1 MLVLPRKKN
10 STPINMPL
18 SEDNQQWVL
27 DQIQQTRYPN
37 GWRKIAD
44 RLRYWGLLGV
54 IVTAILGL
62 IAIVVTL
69 GIFATNKISQESEF
83 RGKADQR
90 LKDIESTLQD
100 LKAVVASIHLAQV
113 SSTPTNPQSSKEAQT
128 LLDAAKAKN
137 IRLSNDAIVEAGK
150 RFVEASTTNAD
161 AWNAVLKLLDYK
173 SLNNGFSS
181 LLPDTTN
188 VPEFRDKYEI
198 NIINGEAPRNFH

>member
-1 MLVLPRKKN
+1 MGMRSIEEVIDLLDRNASIAAQKN
-10 STPINMPL
+10 SAQINMPL
-18 SEDNQQWVL
+18 SEDNQHWVL
-27 DQIQQTRYPN
+27 DQIQQALYPN

-100 LKAVVASIHLAQV
+100 LKAAVASIHLAQV
-113 SSTPTNPQSSKEAQT
+113 SSNTDQSSKQ
-128 LLDAAKAKN
+128 
-137 IRLSNDAIVEAGK
+137 
-150 RFVEASTTNAD
+150 
-161 AWNAVLKLLDYK
+161 
-173 SLNNGFSS
+173 
-181 LLPDTTN
+181 
-188 VPEFRDKYEI
+188 
-198 NIINGEAPRNFH
+198 